1 MQRFMLVIV
10 CVLIMVLLE
19 TAHFI
24 SFLITSGMSDAAD
37 ISHAPREF
45 TQKQIRQQERKER
58 NFSSKFADVIPE
70 RNLVFDMMQLSA
82 DIFEVAKD
90 KTPEEAISNPK
101 FKLEHWIEAKV
112 STTAMI
118 VSFQK
123 EADRKAGNI
132 TVPVVVFRG
141 SNDLDDYGVDMK
153 VIKEKSRF
161 TNAPSDVKL
170 HKGFQ
175 DALFDQ
181 GVVQDIENMIL
192 NMTTGKDGEVFLT
205 GHSLG

>member
-1 MQRFMLVIV
+1 MQSFMLVSTSL
-10 CVLIMVLLE
+10 LIALLSVTCTLANE
-19 TAHFI
+19 NDTTRRL
-24 SFLITSGMSDAAD
+24 SKS
-37 ISHAPREF
+37 PYRRK
-45 TQKQIRQQERKER
+45 KQR
-58 NFSSKFADVIPE
+58 NSSSKFADVIPK

-82 DIFEVAKD
+82 DIFKVTKD

-112 STTAMI
+112 STTAMM

-123 EADRKAGNI
+123 QAEGKTGNI

-141 SNDLDDYGVDMK
+141 SKDLDDYSVDMNI
-153 VIKEKSRF
+153 IKEKSRF

-192 NMTTGKDGEVFLT
+192 NKITGNDGEIFLT